1 MKKAKTATM
10 MYNKAHV
17 RSSATFASC
26 TAPTTSTSASAS
38 HPAYVVYVAVLV
50 IRL

>member
-17 RSSATFASC
+17 RSSAKFASC
-26 TAPTTSTSASAS
+26 TAPTTSTSASAP
-38 HPAYVVYVAVLV
+38 HTACVWFM
-50 IRL
+50 